1 MIDKPNW
8 VKATEKAALEK
19 RLLDLEKKVA
29 ALEAALAK
37 HGKFLG
43 GVARGGPRY

>member
-19 RLLDLEKKVA
+19 RLLCLEKKVA
-29 ALEAALAK
+29 ALEAVLAK
-37 HGKFLG
+37 QGKFLRE
-43 GVARGGPRY
+43 VSRGGPRY